1 MYWQNTNSHRV
12 PFVVSAYCYITIS
25 TSKITHEK
33 MMLQC
38 TGEKCTWRELVQGQY
53 WLTYVHI
60 YFQGRQSLWVG
71 SDKRTL
77 PNWETPPQNSQFTTK
92 NVVNFP
98 IERDSVPVLKRCCDS
113 PDIVTGCMGDI
124 LMDQDQTRGA
134 WISNQVLYNLSFWC
148 QYSNQSD
155 HHNTLCNLTVTI
167 YNVNQIF

>member
-12 PFVVSAYCYITIS
+12 PFLVSAYCYITIS

-38 TGEKCTWRELVQGQY
+38 TGEKCTLRELVQGQY
-53 WLTYVHI
+53 WLTYVHV
-60 YFQGRQSLWVG
+60 YFQGRQSLLVG

-77 PNWETPPQNSQFTTK
+77 PNWEKPKIPNLLPK
-92 NVVNFP
+92 MLIIFP

-113 PDIVTGCMGDI
+113 SDIVTGCMGDI
-124 LMDQDQTRGA
+124 LMDQDQTRAA
-134 WISNQVLYNLSFWC
+134 WISNQVLYKLSFWR

>member
-12 PFVVSAYCYITIS
+12 PFLVSAYCYITIS

-38 TGEKCTWRELVQGQY
+38 TGEKCTLRELVQGQY
-53 WLTYVHI
+53 WLTYVHV
-60 YFQGRQSLWVG
+60 YFQGRQSLLVG

-77 PNWETPPQNSQFTTK
+77 PKIPNLLPK
-92 NVVNFP
+92 MLIIFP

-124 LMDQDQTRGA
+124 LMDQDQTRAA
-134 WISNQVLYNLSFWC
+134 WISNQVLYKLSFWR

>member
-1 MYWQNTNSHRV
+1 MHIVTSLYQQVKLRMKKWCYNALAKNVLGENWSKASTDWHMYIYIFRAVNLFELGLING
-12 PFVVSAYCYITIS
+12 PFP
-25 TSKITHEK
+25 
-33 MMLQC
+33 
-38 TGEKCTWRELVQGQY
+38 TGK
-53 WLTYVHI
+53 
-60 YFQGRQSLWVG
+60 
-71 SDKRTL
+71 
-77 PNWETPPQNSQFTTK
+77 PPPQNSQFTTK
-92 NVVNFP
+92 NVDNFP